1 MVRGLL
7 DAALVALAYVLAN
20 RFPAA
25 SGHGYLEALGA
36 FLLPATLLAPL
47 TRGRKLAW
55 VFLGL
60 LAGTVLGFHWVPEVM
75 HSKAPMPYLAALGV
89 AGLFWSY
96 EAAGLTAVAA
106 ASRLALRRGP
116 AAAALAA
123 ALGIVLWQACA
134 FHIYDFSF
142 GASLGGVPWMARGAA
157 FLGTHGLAALLW
169 GLGALAGILAAR
181 GARRR
186 HVMAPS
192 AVLVLLLAIL
202 SLGWRFLPRGPQRTL
217 DVVMVQ
223 PGYPPGVRM
232 RFMEEDMW
240 RRTDA
245 ELRRSGL
252 PHAGRATLVLW
263 PESSVLGRNDL
274 EPSPRLQEEARSRG
288 VAWLYGTEGGPYN
301 LVRGEAAG
309 LPSFVQAKV
318 VPMPFGERMPGPA
331 PVRAWL
337 DRLMGFYSAEPGE
350 LGPGSSFSFPTPEGP
365 LRAHPLICSEALLET
380 RTAQG
385 LALAGGDL
393 LTNHT
398 NDGWFDRSPA
408 TDLHAAQ
415 VRLRAVETG
424 LPLLRATLTGKSG
437 IFRADGTWELWGAPM
452 TEAAYTIGLAWR
464 PVATPARSPLL
475 VPVLLVLLAAAL
487 AGALLIKGRKTQP

>member
-1 MVRGLL
+1 MVRALV
-7 DAALVALAYVLAN
+7 DAALVALAYALAN

-36 FLLPATLLAPL
+36 FLLPAAVMAAL

-55 VFLGL
+55 IFLGL
-60 LAGTVLGFHWVPEVM
+60 LGGTILGFHWVPEVM
-75 HSKAPMPYLAALGV
+75 HSKAPMPYLAALGT
-89 AGLFWSY
+89 AALFWTY
-96 EAAGLTAVAA
+96 EALGLTAVAA

-169 GLGALAGILAAR
+169 GLGALAGVLAAR

-186 HVMAPS
+186 HVLAPS
-192 AVLVLLLAIL
+192 ALLVLLLAAL

-217 DVVMVQ
+217 DVVMIQ
-223 PGYPPGVRM
+223 PGYPPGVRLPL
-232 RFMEEDMW
+232 MEEDMW
-240 RRTDA
+240 RRTDG
-245 ELRRSGL
+245 ELRRAGL
-252 PHAGRATLVLW
+252 PRPGRATLVLW

-274 EPSPRLQEEARSRG
+274 GPSPRLQAEARRRG
-288 VAWLYGTEGGPYN
+288 VAWLFGTEGGPFN
-301 LVRGEAAG
+301 LVRGEAG
-309 LPSFVQAKV
+309 GGPSFVQAKV

-337 DRLMGFYSAEPGE
+337 DRQMGFYSAEAGE
-350 LGPGSSFSFPTPEGP
+350 LGPGSSFTFPTPQGP

-437 IFRADGTWELWGAPM
+437 VFRADGTWELWGAPM
-452 TEAAYTIGLAWR
+452 TEAAHTLALEWR
-464 PVATPARSPLL
+464 PVAAPARAPWL
-475 VPVLLVLLAAAL
+475 VQALLAVLAGGLAL
-487 AGALLIKGRKTQP
+487 ALLKPARRG